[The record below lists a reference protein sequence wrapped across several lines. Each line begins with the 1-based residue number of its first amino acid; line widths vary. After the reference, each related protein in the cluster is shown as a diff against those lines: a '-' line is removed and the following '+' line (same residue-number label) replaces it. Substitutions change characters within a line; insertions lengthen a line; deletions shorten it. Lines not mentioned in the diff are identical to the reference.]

1 MMFTSFLN
9 CPKLPSLANA
19 QRNPKEGHSRK
30 KDLWPCLGVFGEK
43 SKDLKPK
50 AMAVASF
57 IPMKIGGLS
66 ESRILAY
73 TCSCSSQLPGAAIS
87 RAISAHRGKR
97 LSEHPTENV
106 TRLLIELSK
115 GDRGAVDLLLPVI
128 YDELRKLAANYLRR
142 ERPDHTLQPTA
153 LVHEA
158 YIRLVDQTRVN
169 WQNRAHFFGVAAQI
183 MRRLLVDHARKH
195 NAEKRGQD
203 FQKLSLDENIDR
215 AVERSAELIALDDAL
230 TSLAEF
236 DEQKARMVELRYFG
250 GLSIEETA
258 DVLGVTPTT
267 IKRHWR
273 FAKAWLHGEMQ
284 KK

>member
-1 MMFTSFLN
+1 MISPLQNPRKIAFNNVTRKLKPIRVMGNESFLLYTGSE
-9 CPKLPSLANA
+9 CDKDGF
-19 QRNPKEGHSRK
+19 EGR
-30 KDLWPCLGVFGEK
+30 
-43 SKDLKPK
+43 
-50 AMAVASF
+50 
-57 IPMKIGGLS
+57 
-66 ESRILAY
+66 R
-73 TCSCSSQLPGAAIS
+73 
-87 RAISAHRGKR
+87 RR
-97 LSEHPTENV
+97 LSAQPTDNV
-106 TRLLIELSK
+106 TRLLIELSN
-115 GDRGAVDLLLPVI
+115 GDHAAVDLLLPVI

-158 YIRLVDQTRVN
+158 YLRLVDQTRVN

-215 AVERSAELIALDDAL
+215 AVERSSELIALDDAL
-230 TSLAEF
+230 KALADF

-258 DVLGVTPTT
+258 DVMGVTPTT

-284 KK
+284 KSS